1 MGVAQEL
8 CSFALGGCNVRL
20 VSLPGPV
27 ARGNARNVHTC
38 VVAKPQD
45 ILQRHHH
52 QGSVAC
58 QRVAHQLCRH
68 LNTAR
73 LVAARKGARAP
84 TGERRRVVC
93 RGVQNL
99 ARSALDAETQQT
111 YDEILAACLQYKES
125 VSLTTTN
132 ENLLAPAYQAITS
145 DHGELFWV
153 SGYNYTLKTKGDQV
167 TEITFSPKYMFSKE
181 DKELYQGYVDQT
193 VDEYF
198 AKLPDGAS
206 DYEKSK
212 YVYEMLVYNVKYN
225 LSAKENQNI
234 LSVFLFGESV
244 CNGIASAA
252 QYMLS
257 LLDLPSMIVYGA
269 SENEPHAWNLV
280 YLDGAPYF
288 FDATWGITSS
298 ETVGDCSYAFL
309 NITSRDIEK
318 THSIDMYINVPECT
332 EVSDNY
338 YVKEGHFFTT
348 FNEASIGDI
357 LADSYANGKPGDI
370 KCATDEVYA
379 QVKQEFVDNQKLADY
394 CRGISS
400 INYVEREEM
409 RTITFMWK

>member
-1 MGVAQEL
+1 M
-8 CSFALGGCNVRL
+8 
-20 VSLPGPV
+20 
-27 ARGNARNVHTC
+27 
-38 VVAKPQD
+38 
-45 ILQRHHH
+45 
-52 QGSVAC
+52 
-58 QRVAHQLCRH
+58 
-68 LNTAR
+68 
-73 LVAARKGARAP
+73 
-84 TGERRRVVC
+84 
-93 RGVQNL
+93 
-99 ARSALDAETQQT
+99 
-111 YDEILAACLQYKES
+111 
-125 VSLTTTN
+125 
-132 ENLLAPAYQAITS
+132 
-145 DHGELFWV
+145 
-153 SGYNYTLKTKGDQV
+153 

-318 THSIDMYINVPECT
+318 THSIDMYIDVPECT

-379 QVKQEFVDNQKLADY
+379 QVKQEFIDNQKLADY

>member
-1 MGVAQEL
+1 MTVASSG
-8 CSFALGGCNVRL
+8 CSAFTDTKAEEGIANL
-20 VSLPGPV
+20 SEE
-27 ARGNARNVHTC
+27 
-38 VVAKPQD
+38 
-45 ILQRHHH
+45 
-52 QGSVAC
+52 
-58 QRVAHQLCRH
+58 
-68 LNTAR
+68 
-73 LVAARKGARAP
+73 
-84 TGERRRVVC
+84 TGEAADKTDAPANKTGDISTTGADTSANTTGADASAATDASAAGSSEPGSISATA
-93 RGVQNL
+93 GVQNL

-111 YDEILAACLQYKES
+111 YDEILAACLQYQES

-132 ENLLAPAYQAITS
+132 EDLLAPAYQAITS

-167 TEITFSPKYMFSKE
+167 TEIIFSPKYTFSKE

-348 FNEASIGDI
+348 FNEGAIGDI

-379 QVKQEFVDNQKLADY
+379 QVKQEFIDNQKLADY